1 MATADE
7 SYEATGTTP
16 NTLDELQ
23 SLVAS
28 SQFELA
34 LALSLRLQLEPSY
47 TSYLA
52 QRVYLNLTRDGAT
65 PSLDDLERLYPLIV
79 DDEWL
84 AIAACHVLRSS
95 SSVPTMPELPSTK
108 LALYALEKGL
118 EASDVL
124 AYLRPELGELIEEA
138 DWERLEQLVH
148 KDQSVKKAV
157 LVRKA
162 LLEMGDRKNTYKQIW
177 GAEEQQ
183 AAVAREAGAEVGDEH
198 DDEWRGLD
206 IEQDDDPADSKKPSK
221 HTITPTI
228 TLPLFLSQ
236 PLLDTALFLA
246 ASSQLDALKA
256 VVAHHGP
263 QLWPHR
269 FTILGAIPEWQEPS
283 SYAKLLPSLGRD
295 LVEIKWTSKPW
306 REEQDWVEH
315 FSLRED
321 DDEAEGEQ
329 AASKNEDL
337 PLSADGLAEYYIKRI
352 EHVAS
357 LGLVS
362 TALSLVQHCAASL
375 NISRLEELG
384 EELSLLSRLV
394 YDRPDRPRHAST
406 SRSTLDDLEET
417 FTLTHWRSLD
427 PPAIVEAYLSTS
439 TPANIATSI
448 RRLVLPYLSVLE
460 ARLERLGHADAT
472 LSSRLLI
479 DYLLGL
485 AASTPPQLAL
495 LVAVIEASKP
505 TLSSVMRLIKSD
517 EDLARLAL
525 ACIYGC
531 RDSSA
536 ETLVWFGKIFEC
548 LPAFNDASNDDEAAP
563 SSDPKMT
570 LYSLVSSSTS
580 AAPTP
585 KTLYTHLLPFAAS
598 RLSASLD
605 LLDLHL
611 AQAEVFSRYSCAVP
625 LSWFLISHN
634 DLKAQKAWATRLA
647 RTAST
652 GGGGKRGEVGEF
664 ESEDEWVALMEDMVG
679 FTQGR
684 EEQGDGLRK
693 AFGLLS
699 EEDVLRIFFGGLIA
713 ASRITLAKS
722 LLQPSSRSAPLEPEA
737 IEELVIAAS
746 REFYDNAPSG
756 NLNKGEMKMAFD
768 CLSAAPQTLL
778 IRQERDFIEATSRLC
793 SYKIQSHP
801 GIAVAPIEIRL
812 SKDRLEFVS
821 RLLGANEDAY
831 RHPEVILD
839 LVAKLGYHQDRL
851 AMVRTMAMIAD
862 SSLQAGDFE
871 KTVEVCDRMV
881 AKVEEIRTELA
892 LTASVVEGDL
902 TKQKRPVGDEAAE
915 YAWRECFQLGKHD
928 LFQDLDRRLVALGQ
942 ALLLC
947 PGDKIVNVLPVWTA
961 LEQRISER
969 PAQLSSRKA
978 GGSRSG
984 RAVTEATKMVEA
996 GVGAALS
1003 SGVKAK
1009 ETLSRAAA
1017 FFSGQSQAQAP
1028 QKALHQQDSSGSM
1041 HPHQQGREKTAD
1053 RRSSIYGLDQIA
1065 PDSTN
1070 PNPATSRVPP
1080 SPRRTPL
1087 SPPKTRGGTGGAA
1100 GQPHGGFRAG
1110 LSGMAAAGVG
1120 WLIGADEERERL
1132 HQLQVEREQQGQ
1144 GKEEE
1149 EGGPLVAW

>member
-1 MATADE
+1 MATQE
-7 SYEATGTTP
+7 SYDPT
-16 NTLDELQ
+16 TLDELQ
-23 SLVAS
+23 SLVAA
-28 SQFELA
+28 SQFEPA
-34 LALSLRLQLEPSY
+34 LALSLRLRLEPSY

-52 QRVYLNLTRDGAT
+52 QRVYLALTRDGAT

-84 AIAACHVLRSS
+84 AIAACHLLRSS
-95 SSVPTMPELPSTK
+95 APAPSTTTTSTSTQ
-108 LALYALEKGL
+108 LTLYALEKAL

-124 AYLRPELGELIEEA
+124 AYLRPELGELIEDA
-138 DWERLEQLVH
+138 NWERLDRLVH
-148 KDQSVKKAV
+148 KDPSVKKGCW
-157 LVRKA
+157 VRNA
-162 LLEMGDRKNTYKQIW
+162 LLEMRDRKNTFQEIW
-177 GAEEQQ
+177 GTATDATVDAPEAADAESEPK
-183 AAVAREAGAEVGDEH
+183 VGDNEHDQSGALDAEH
-198 DDEWRGLD
+198 DDD
-206 IEQDDDPADSKKPSK
+206 QDRAGMAKPS
-221 HTITPTI
+221 TNGTSPTI
-228 TLPLFLSQ
+228 TLPSFLSQ

-246 ASSQLDALKA
+246 ATSQLDALKT
-256 VVAHHGP
+256 VASRHVE

-269 FTILGAIPEWQEPS
+269 FTILNSIPEWKEPS
-283 SYAKLLPSLGRD
+283 SYAELLPSLGKD
-295 LVEIKWTSKPW
+295 LVETKWTGKPW
-306 REEQDWVEH
+306 RQEPDWVEH
-315 FSLRED
+315 ISLRED
-321 DDEAEGEQ
+321 DDDDDEEA
-329 AASKNEDL
+329 AAFKPQQE
-337 PLSADGLAEYYIKRI
+337 PLAAEALAVYYTKRV
-352 EHVAS
+352 EHIAS

-362 TALSLVQHCAASL
+362 TALSLVQHCAARL

-394 YDRPDRPRHAST
+394 YDRPNRPRHAST
-406 SRSTLDDLEET
+406 SRSTLDDPAET
-417 FTLTHWRSLD
+417 FTLTHWRSLE
-427 PPAIVEAYLSTS
+427 PPSIVEAYLSTS
-439 TPANIATSI
+439 TPSNIATSI

-460 ARLERLGHADAT
+460 ARLERLGQPDPT

-505 TLSSVMRLIKSD
+505 TLSSATRLIKSD

-548 LPAFNDASNDDEAAP
+548 LPAFNEAFNDGAT
-563 SSDPKMT
+563 SSSVPKMT
-570 LYSLVSSSTS
+570 LYSLVSSSAS

-585 KTLYTHLLPFAAS
+585 KALYASLIPFDAS

-605 LLDLHL
+605 ILDLHL

-625 LSWFLISHN
+625 LSWFLTSHN

-652 GGGGKRGEVGEF
+652 GGGGKQDEEGEF
-664 ESEDEWVALMEDMVG
+664 ESEDEWVALMEDMVA
-679 FTQGR
+679 FTHGR

-713 ASRITLAKS
+713 AGRIPLAKS
-722 LLQPSSRSAPLEPEA
+722 LLQPSSRSAPLEPKA

-746 REFYDNAPSG
+746 REFYDNALSG

-768 CLSAAPQTLL
+768 CLSAAPQTPL

-801 GIAVAPIEIRL
+801 GITVAPIEIRL
-812 SKDRLEFVS
+812 SKDRLEFVR

-839 LVAKLGYHQDRL
+839 LVSKLGYHQDRL
-851 AMVRTMAMIAD
+851 AQVRTMAMIAD

-871 KTVEVCDRMV
+871 KTVELCDKMV
-881 AKVEEIRTELA
+881 AKVEEIRRESSSSSTMAEPELVA
-892 LTASVVEGDL
+892 KDVTS
-902 TKQKRPVGDEAAE
+902 KKRLVGDEAAE

-928 LFQDLDRRLVALGQ
+928 VFQDLDRRLVALGQ

-947 PGDKIVNVLPVWTA
+947 PGDKIVSVLPVWTA
-961 LEQRISER
+961 LEQRVAER
-969 PAQLSSRKA
+969 PAHLSTRKGRASRP
-978 GGSRSG
+978 G

-1017 FFSGQSQAQAP
+1017 FFSGQTQAHAHLP
-1028 QKALHQQDSSGSM
+1028 QRSSHQQNPSGSM
-1041 HPHQQGREKTAD
+1041 HPQAREKTAD
-1053 RRSSIYGLDQIA
+1053 RRSSIYGLDQVA
-1065 PDSTN
+1065 SNSNT
-1070 PNPATSRVPP
+1070 TSRVHP
-1080 SPRRTPL
+1080 SPRRHPL
-1087 SPPKTRGGTGGAA
+1087 SPPSRGQGGGRGGIGGAQ
-1100 GQPHGGFRAG
+1100 GRFRAG

-1120 WLIGADEERERL
+1120 WLIGADEERGRL
-1132 HQLQVEREQQGQ
+1132 HQQEHEQ
-1144 GKEEE
+1144 EE
-1149 EGGPLVAW
+1149 PW